1 MQVLTAS
8 CEPVFAMT
16 GKEALGLYLECHSTY
31 LLFRDSALSSFIC
44 AEDFCANIS
53 ILLMEGV
60 VFFFIFTFW
69 VRLIASRIRFFMSR
83 KVRQTSLNVVAA
95 VNTTL
100 R

>member
-44 AEDFCANIS
+44 AKDFCANIS

-60 VFFFIFTFW
+60 VFFFYVYVLGSLYRFSHKIFY
-69 VRLIASRIRFFMSR
+69 VP
-83 KVRQTSLNVVAA
+83 
-95 VNTTL
+95 
-100 R
+100 